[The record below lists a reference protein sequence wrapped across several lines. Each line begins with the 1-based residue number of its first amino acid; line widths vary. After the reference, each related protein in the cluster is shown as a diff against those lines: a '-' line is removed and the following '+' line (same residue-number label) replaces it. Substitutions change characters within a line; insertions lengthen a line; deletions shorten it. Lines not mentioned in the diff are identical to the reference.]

1 MFKKLLK
8 NVKDMIIPD
17 IMEMV
22 AIKYAELKDI
32 ISRESK
38 RLNDTMEKLDSVKTF
53 LVEQQREIDE
63 IKKLTRPKQYLKGEK
78 RGR

>member
-22 AIKYAELKDI
+22 VIKYAKLEDI
-32 ISRESK
+32 IGRESK